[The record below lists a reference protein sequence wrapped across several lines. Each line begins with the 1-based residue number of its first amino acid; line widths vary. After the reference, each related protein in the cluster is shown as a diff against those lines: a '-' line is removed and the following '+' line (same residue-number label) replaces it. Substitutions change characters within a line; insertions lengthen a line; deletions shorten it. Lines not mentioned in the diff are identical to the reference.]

1 MDRGGSPGLAVTSA
15 DGVVDVVLRR
25 GDDNLLTI
33 DMCRVLTDRLLTPDA
48 GDHVLRIRA
57 DGPVFCLGRERRA
70 ETPDELR
77 VEARSL
83 VALNE
88 ALSSSPMVTV
98 AQVHGD
104 AAGFGVGL
112 AALCDITIAAPSAG
126 FRFPEVEI
134 DLAPVV
140 VLSWLPDLIGHKEAF
155 RLTASGARV
164 DARRAA
170 DLGLVTTVTDT
181 DDSLD
186 AVVTDEIAALR
197 KRMPRVHSEVKGFL
211 RATDDLSRAQAYELA
226 LDRLVLGSMARR
238 R

>member
-1 MDRGGSPGLAVTSA
+1 MDGGGSLGLAVTSA

-25 GDDNLLTI
+25 GNDNLLTME
-33 DMCRVLTDRLLTPDA
+33 MCGVLTDRLLTADA
-48 GDHVLRIRA
+48 EDHVLRIRA

-70 ETPDELR
+70 ETPHELR
-77 VEARSL
+77 TEVRTL

-104 AAGFGVGL
+104 AVGFGVGL

-140 VLSWLPDLIGHKEAF
+140 VLSWLPRVIGRRQAF

-164 DARRAA
+164 DAHRAA
-170 DLGLVTTVTDT
+170 ELGLVSTVSDS

-186 AVVTDEIAALR
+186 AVVADEIAALR
-197 KRMPRVHSEVKGFL
+197 KHTPRVHGEIKDFL
-211 RATDDLSRAQAYELA
+211 RATADLSETQAYELA
-226 LDRLVLGSMARR
+226 LDRLVVGSMARR